1 MFLKSIIFS
10 DTSSFWYVPV
20 IFIFMCCYGELLSD
34 DGIVKILKYI
44 RVIEPSSFYSETV
57 GASSIIF
64 INQNVDVEHFI

>member
-1 MFLKSIIFS
+1 MDKKLGLRVGYKYPNIRTFS
-10 DTSSFWYVPV
+10 ESF
-20 IFIFMCCYGELLSD
+20 SD

-44 RVIEPSSFYSETV
+44 RIIEPSSFYSETV